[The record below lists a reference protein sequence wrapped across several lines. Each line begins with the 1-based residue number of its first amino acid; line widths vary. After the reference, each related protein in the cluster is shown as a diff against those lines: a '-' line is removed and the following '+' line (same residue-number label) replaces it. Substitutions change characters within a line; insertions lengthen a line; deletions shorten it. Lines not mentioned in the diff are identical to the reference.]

1 MNQILDIL
9 KRTYCAAIGYEF
21 MHMGDPEEKAWIRNR
36 IEGPEKDIVFTQNGK
51 KAILNKI
58 IQAEGFEKYL
68 HVKFVGTKRFGLDG
82 GESLIPALEQIIKR
96 GGNLGAKEIKIGMP
110 HRGRLNVLANVMGK
124 PFRAIFSEFFG
135 KSVNASKDFEGDVK
149 YHLGASSNRE
159 FDGNSVHI
167 SLTDNPSHLEAVNP
181 VVLGQVRAKQFFHKD
196 KDRKKVIP
204 VLMHGDAA
212 FAGQGIVAE
221 CFAMSGL
228 PGHNI
233 GGTIHIIVNNQIGF
247 TTAPR
252 FARSSPYPSDVA
264 KIAQAPIF
272 HVNGDDPEAVVH
284 CAKIATEYRQKFN
297 RDVVID
303 MVCYRR
309 FGHNEGDEPSFTQ
322 PIMYRKIKSHPT
334 TLTLY
339 GKRLSAEGLTS
350 DEKLQKEK
358 VEFKQYLE
366 KEFDISK
373 SYKSELKWFDGAWS
387 RFKPG
392 LGKDKRGVSGV
403 ERGKLEKIGKKIF
416 TIPTNFNAHKTLKI
430 VFE

>member
-1 MNQILDIL
+1 M
-9 KRTYCAAIGYEF
+9 
-21 MHMGDPEEKAWIRNR
+21 
-36 IEGPEKDIVFTQNGK
+36 
-51 KAILNKI
+51 
-58 IQAEGFEKYL
+58 
-68 HVKFVGTKRFGLDG
+68 
-82 GESLIPALEQIIKR
+82 
-96 GGNLGAKEIKIGMP
+96 
-110 HRGRLNVLANVMGK
+110 
-124 PFRAIFSEFFG
+124 
-135 KSVNASKDFEGDVK
+135 
-149 YHLGASSNRE
+149 
-159 FDGNSVHI
+159 
-167 SLTDNPSHLEAVNP
+167 TDNPSHLEAVNP

-196 KDRKKVIP
+196 AKRKKVIP

-322 PIMYRKIKSHPT
+322 PLMYQKIKDHPS
-334 TLTLY
+334 TLKIY
-339 GKRLSAEGLTS
+339 GSKLNKEGLVS
-350 DEKLQKEK
+350 SEEINLKKNN
-358 VEFKQYLE
+358 FKKFLE
-366 KEFDISK
+366 KELKSSK
-373 SYKSELKWFDGAWS
+373 SYKSELKWFEGAWS

-392 LGKDKRGVSGV
+392 LGKDKRGLSGV
-403 ERGKLEKIGKKIF
+403 NKNKLVEIGKKFQLFQAILLY
-416 TIPTNFNAHKTLKI
+416 TKL
-430 VFE
+430 

>member
-1 MNQILDIL
+1 
-9 KRTYCAAIGYEF
+9 
-21 MHMGDPEEKAWIRNR
+21 
-36 IEGPEKDIVFTQNGK
+36 
-51 KAILNKI
+51 
-58 IQAEGFEKYL
+58 
-68 HVKFVGTKRFGLDG
+68 
-82 GESLIPALEQIIKR
+82 
-96 GGNLGAKEIKIGMP
+96 MP

-135 KSVNASKDFEGDVK
+135 KTVNASKDFEGDVK

-159 FDGNSVHI
+159 FDGNLVHI

-264 KIAQAPIF
+264 KTAQAQYFMSMLMTQRLWFI
-272 HVNGDDPEAVVH
+272 V
-284 CAKIATEYRQKFN
+284 QKLLLN
-297 RDVVID
+297 
-303 MVCYRR
+303 
-309 FGHNEGDEPSFTQ
+309 T
-322 PIMYRKIKSHPT
+322 
-334 TLTLY
+334 
-339 GKRLSAEGLTS
+339 
-350 DEKLQKEK
+350 
-358 VEFKQYLE
+358 
-366 KEFDISK
+366 
-373 SYKSELKWFDGAWS
+373 
-387 RFKPG
+387 
-392 LGKDKRGVSGV
+392 DKNLI
-403 ERGKLEKIGKKIF
+403 EM
-416 TIPTNFNAHKTLKI
+416 
-430 VFE
+430 